1 MSEISSKRGRS
12 FLFVVAVVLAAAN
25 FALGQRAI
33 SPCEAR
39 NHVGEFSKV
48 CGQVASA
55 RFALRSRGVPTFLN
69 LDRPYPNQI
78 FTALIW
84 VEDRSKFGSP
94 EERYASQ
101 EICVSG
107 VIQLHRGVSE
117 VILRNPSQVQVTK
130 TLR

>member
-12 FLFVVAVVLAAAN
+12 FLFVVAVVLAAAD
-25 FALGQRAI
+25 FALGQRPI
-33 SPCEAR
+33 SPYEAR

-55 RFALRSRGVPTFLN
+55 RFALRTRGAPTFLN

-94 EERYASQ
+94 EERYANQ

-107 VIQLHRGVSE
+107 VIQLHRGVPE
-117 VILRNPSQVQVTK
+117 VILRNPSQVQATK
-130 TLR
+130 TPR